1 MSHESG
7 LPFPIPSIPTSDP
20 SSARYQGDWCAVG
33 KQGYL
38 AGNTHTVNKIPHNNT
53 PHKDI
58 YRISTQSIRFPTY
71 HIPHSLTLLETKVD
85 FCVHSE
91 LLLAYN
97 WKQVSGHTS
106 FNLQRSS
113 RLEYS
118 HWQTLLC

>member
-1 MSHESG
+1 M
-7 LPFPIPSIPTSDP
+7 LLDYLFPFHLSQPPDP

-38 AGNTHTVNKIPHNNT
+38 AGNTHTVNKIPHI
-53 PHKDI
+53 PH
-58 YRISTQSIRFPTY
+58 S
-71 HIPHSLTLLETKVD
+71 HSLTLLGTKVD

>member
-1 MSHESG
+1 MSHASG
-7 LPFPIPSIPTSDP
+7 LPFPIPFIPTSRPPHQLDIRVIGVP
-20 SSARYQGDWCAVG
+20 WANI
-33 KQGYL
+33 GYL
-38 AGNTHTVNKIPHNNT
+38 AGNTHTVNNT
-53 PHKDI
+53 PH
-58 YRISTQSIRFPTY
+58 ISHS
-71 HIPHSLTLLETKVD
+71 HSLTLLETKVD

-113 RLEYS
+113 RLEYP